1 MTDADDA
8 QYHSIANPRRT
19 TLLHRSVSDTYASQ
33 REESDAPADEA
44 PAG

>member
-8 QYHSIANPRRT
+8 QYHSIANPRRI

-33 REESDAPADEA
+33 REERDAPDEA
-44 PAG
+44 AAS

>member
-19 TLLHRSVSDTYASQ
+19 TLLHRSATEAFAPQ
-33 REESDAPADEA
+33 REQHEAPADDA
-44 PAG
+44 SAG

>member
-19 TLLHRSVSDTYASQ
+19 TLLHRSVTDTYVSQ
-33 REESDAPADEA
+33 HEEHDAPIDEA
-44 PAG
+44 AAG

>member
-8 QYHSIANPRRT
+8 QYHSIANPRRI

-33 REESDAPADEA
+33 REERGAPADEA
-44 PAG
+44 PTG

>member
-19 TLLHRSVSDTYASQ
+19 TLLHRSATEAFMPR
-33 REESDAPADEA
+33 REESEAPADEA

>member
-19 TLLHRSVSDTYASQ
+19 TLLHRSATEAFVPQ
-33 REESDAPADEA
+33 HEERDAPADEA
-44 PAG
+44 AAS

>member
-19 TLLHRSVSDTYASQ
+19 TLLHRSALDAFAPH
-33 REESDAPADEA
+33 REERDAAEEQPAA
-44 PAG
+44 

>member
-19 TLLHRSVSDTYASQ
+19 TLVHRSVTDTYGSLHEE
-33 REESDAPADEA
+33 RETPADDA
-44 PAG
+44 SAG

>member
-19 TLLHRSVSDTYASQ
+19 TLLHRSVTEAFVPQ
-33 REESDAPADEA
+33 REEPEIPADDA
-44 PAG
+44 HAG

>member
-19 TLLHRSVSDTYASQ
+19 TLLHRSVLDAFSPQ
-33 REESDAPADEA
+33 REERDASEETS
-44 PAG
+44 AG

>member
-19 TLLHRSVSDTYASQ
+19 TLLHRSVSDTYVSQ
-33 REESDAPADEA
+33 REQGDAPVDEV
-44 PAG
+44 PMG